1 MQNKTISYFNLIKA
15 LSIFLVIYVHY
26 PWISQSQGS
35 NLTMLMTIIAVPLFF
50 MVNGALLMSK
60 EFNIKKHINKLTKL
74 ISATIAWKILIT
86 IVWALIG
93 QVNIKNYTITE
104 ILLSLFTNYRIGN
117 VPTEHLW
124 FMYSLFKI
132 YMIFPFI
139 KIFFD
144 KGENKK
150 YLKHILVFLFIFSFG
165 IEFIN
170 TFLKIINTK
179 FELTILNNMNFKIV
193 NDAYN
198 PIIDTNYLF
207 YFLFGYYL
215 HYNHPEEKKYSFK
228 NYILMIL
235 YYIIGISLVLIVRY
249 FQCGSLLD
257 GNYQR
262 VVNDYC
268 KIGTFL
274 MSYSIFILCSKVP
287 IKNKIIDY
295 IGSKTFNI
303 YFIHMIIV
311 SLLLTYIYP
320 IIKISGAKINIV
332 RTLVALLI
340 SIILTELLKRIP
352 VINRIL
358 NIK

>member
-1 MQNKTISYFNLIKA
+1 MQNKTIYYFNLIKA

-26 PWISQSQGS
+26 PWISQSRGS

-50 MVNGALLMSK
+50 MVNGALLISK

-74 ISATIAWKILIT
+74 IFATIAWKILIT
-86 IVWALIG
+86 IVWSLIG
-93 QVNIKNYTITE
+93 QVNIQDYTITE
-104 ILLSLFTNYRIGN
+104 ILLSLFTNYRLGN

-132 YMIFPFI
+132 YIIFPFI
-139 KIFFD
+139 KIFLD
-144 KGENKK
+144 NGDNKK
-150 YLKHILVFLFIFSFG
+150 YLKSILIFLFIFSFG

-170 TFLKIINTK
+170 TFIKIINTK
-179 FELTILNNMNFKIV
+179 FELTFLNNVNFEMF
-193 NDAYN
+193 NNAYN
-198 PIIDTNYLF
+198 PTTDTNLLF

-215 HYNHPEEKKYSFK
+215 YYKHPEKKKYSFK
-228 NYILMIL
+228 NYILITL
-235 YYIIGISLVLIVRY
+235 YYVIGLSSVLIVRY

-257 GNYQR
+257 GNYER

-268 KIGTFL
+268 KIGTFF
-274 MSYSIFILCSKVP
+274 MSYSVFILCSKVT

-295 IGSKTFNI
+295 LGSKTFNI
-303 YFIHMIIV
+303 YFIHMLLV

-320 IIKISGAKINIV
+320 IIKVSGAKINII
-332 RTLVALLI
+332 RTLIALLI

-352 VINRIL
+352 IINKIL